1 MTSGSGRWIGVAVAA
16 AVGQPAGHAARACP
30 RTCEIDPDGK
40 DFLKALQG
48 NRPTQGVTYICQ
60 CGNGLATLCEPLEE
74 ECRED
79 VDLLLDMALEKLLQ
93 REEREEREERE
104 RERERERESVC
115 VREKG
120 VDVSLRVKRVF
131 LSALYTRMAALRQTH
146 RFDILEVEVDDHI
159 VEKFPLVKP
168 STVAFGYF
176 KCTLALRRIR
186 RPYGEPARPI

>member
-1 MTSGSGRWIGVAVAA
+1 M
-16 AVGQPAGHAARACP
+16 
-30 RTCEIDPDGK
+30 
-40 DFLKALQG
+40 
-48 NRPTQGVTYICQ
+48 TYICQ

-104 RERERERESVC
+104 RERGRRFTQRKV
-115 VREKG
+115 G
-120 VDVSLRVKRVF
+120 VLVS
-131 LSALYTRMAALRQTH
+131 SIRMALRQTH
-146 RFDILEVEVDDHI
+146 RFDVLEEEVDDHI